1 MNQNTSSKD
10 KRQHNIMSPPCS
22 SSSFFAPVT
31 SFFQDRIGLM
41 LSPPIIG
48 DIWQGEAAAAAFD
61 GGKIRSLS
69 FGLLDEDDDDGD
81 DDGDGDG
88 SNSSSSSSS
97 SSSNGNEN
105 LSVLFRNDSPV
116 NTLILC
122 WVSETGDLHH
132 FYRLPPSTTA
142 VKGDT
147 IIDIGNSHMEY
158 TNHGDAFCLA
168 YVENEEDI
176 KKIQKS
182 KSLFGHDN
190 KVPVTIIAGYRS
202 FARSSLS
209 SGKDRDRQQFQMI
222 TISHRQPLRRH
233 LRRHLRPPPWCLG
246 KRRREPHN
254 DNEEEDD
261 DDGDDDDCC
270 DGERLLDPKGW
281 MCTARWVRS
290 DSTPIDTTTKIYDDR
305 LISGWPCRVEPTCF
319 DDDKISEQKLER
331 DIAAAAILLPSHAR
345 KFLKSHC
352 KIWVNKSLSW
362 GPKTCPVKGRGCC
375 YHPNKEWLLKNGL
388 CGEKH
393 KCVEINDAPFY
404 RTDCDLWGV
413 GGIMLHELSH
423 AYHHGML
430 QDGYSNKEIQ
440 HCYDLAMKEGLYD
453 CVKVKG
459 SQGPEAEAYACTN
472 SMEYFAELSTAF
484 LGGSDDG
491 KTEYNKWFPFNR
503 KELAKH
509 DPRAHA
515 LLSRLWK
522 VDVGMSQNMK

>member
-1 MNQNTSSKD
+1 MY
-10 KRQHNIMSPPCS
+10 HPWS
-22 SSSFFAPVT
+22 SSSFFKPMT
-31 SFFQDRIGLM
+31 SFFQEHTGII
-41 LSPPIIG
+41 LSRPVIG
-48 DIWQGEAAAAAFD
+48 DIWQAEEAADAFD
-61 GGKIRSLS
+61 DGKIRSLS
-69 FGLLDEDDDDGD
+69 FGLLDKDDGEEEDVKYKDDDDND
-81 DDGDGDG
+81 DDNAVDED
-88 SNSSSSSSS
+88 NSSSSSS
-97 SSSNGNEN
+97 SSSNGNEM
-105 LSVLFRNDSPV
+105 LGILFRNDSPV
-116 NTLILC
+116 NTLLLC
-122 WVSETGDLHH
+122 WVSENGDLHH

-142 VKGDT
+142 VKDDT
-147 IIDIGNSHMEY
+147 IIDIGNGHMEY
-158 TNHGDAFCLA
+158 TNHGDAFCVA

-190 KVPVTIIAGYRS
+190 KVPVTVIAGYRS
-202 FARSSLS
+202 FARSSSS
-209 SGKDRDRQQFQMI
+209 SGKDRDRQQFQMV
-222 TISHRQPLRRH
+222 TISHRQPLRRS
-233 LRRHLRPPPWCLG
+233 LRPPRWCLG
-246 KRRREPHN
+246 KRRKAPHK
-254 DNEEEDD
+254 DSDD
-261 DDGDDDDCC
+261 DDDDDDDDNDGNGC

-281 MCTARWVRS
+281 SLTARCVRF

-319 DDDKISEQKLER
+319 DDGKISEQKLER
-331 DIAAAAILLPSHAR
+331 DIAAAAILLPPHAR
-345 KFLKSHC
+345 KYLKSHC

-362 GPKTCPVKGRGCC
+362 GPKSCPVKGRGCC
-375 YHPNKEWLLKNGL
+375 YHPSKEWLLQNGL
-388 CGEKH
+388 CGDKH

-413 GGIMLHELSH
+413 GGVMLHELSH

-453 CVKVKG
+453 CVRVHG

-484 LGGSDDG
+484 LGGTDDG

-522 VDVGMSQNMK
+522 VDVGMSPNMK

>member
-1 MNQNTSSKD
+1 
-10 KRQHNIMSPPCS
+10 
-22 SSSFFAPVT
+22 
-31 SFFQDRIGLM
+31 
-41 LSPPIIG
+41 
-48 DIWQGEAAAAAFD
+48 
-61 GGKIRSLS
+61 
-69 FGLLDEDDDDGD
+69 
-81 DDGDGDG
+81 
-88 SNSSSSSSS
+88 
-97 SSSNGNEN
+97 
-105 LSVLFRNDSPV
+105 
-116 NTLILC
+116 
-122 WVSETGDLHH
+122 
-132 FYRLPPSTTA
+132 
-142 VKGDT
+142 
-147 IIDIGNSHMEY
+147 MEY
-158 TNHGDAFCLA
+158 TNHGDAFCVA

-176 KKIQKS
+176 KKIQRS

-190 KVPVTIIAGYRS
+190 KVPVTVIAGYRS
-202 FARSSLS
+202 FARSSLL
-209 SGKDRDRQQFQMI
+209 SGKDKDRQQFQMV
-222 TISHRQPLRRH
+222 TISHRQPLRRS
-233 LRRHLRPPPWCLG
+233 LRPSPWCLG
-246 KRRREPHN
+246 KRRKAPHK
-254 DNEEEDD
+254 DSDDDDDDD
-261 DDGDDDDCC
+261 DDGNVR

-281 MCTARWVRS
+281 SCTARWVRS